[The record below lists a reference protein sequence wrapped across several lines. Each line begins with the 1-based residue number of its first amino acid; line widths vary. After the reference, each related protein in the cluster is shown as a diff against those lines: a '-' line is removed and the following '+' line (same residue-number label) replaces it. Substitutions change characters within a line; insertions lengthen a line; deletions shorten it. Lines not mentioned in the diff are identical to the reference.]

1 MTLSA
6 TKPQKMDTDFLC
18 VSVTPGRDS
27 DETDLSGLVHAL
39 TAVNYAGTAQQFDTV
54 SIEDGLASARRHG
67 IFALL
72 GFWQE
77 LNAKTNAAVL
87 SAIQR
92 KEMRSEL
99 AKTTL
104 LDRIHRDALAELA
117 NPLAE
122 LGVRALIVKGAALA
136 LSHYPLP
143 GLRPRVDTDVL
154 IATDD
159 ADKVHACLQQN
170 GYAPLPSNF
179 SATVLPERCY
189 RKQISG
195 AWVTLDLHWALSSRP
210 ILARALTFAD
220 LLNDSVSFDQSHFWR
235 MPNPMHALL
244 IAVVH
249 RIGHHREQERYIW
262 LYDVH
267 LLWQAMSLETQKK
280 CIARAQ
286 QLKLCALLQEA
297 LLSTQKIFATEISA
311 SQQQALT
318 PTQEEASADLL
329 QSHLSEFAFDWRNA
343 SVKERIALLTN
354 RLWAQPEYLRQR
366 FNAPRAPIMWLQ
378 LRRWLSF

>member
-1 MTLSA
+1 MRLLA
-6 TKPQKMDTDFLC
+6 TNPQKI
-18 VSVTPGRDS
+18 
-27 DETDLSGLVHAL
+27 ETDADKTALSGLVQAL
-39 TAVNYAGTAQQFDTV
+39 TTVNCARTAQFEAIN
-54 SIEDGLASARRHG
+54 IEDGLALARRHG

-77 LNAKTNAAVL
+77 RNSKTDSVL
-87 SAIQR
+87 LDATQG
-92 KEMRSEL
+92 KEIRAEL

-104 LDRIHRDALAELA
+104 LDRIHRDALTELA
-117 NPLAE
+117 HPLLA
-122 LGVRALIVKGAALA
+122 LGVPALIVKGAALA

-154 IATDD
+154 IAADNV
-159 ADKVHACLQQN
+159 DKVHACLLRS
-170 GYAPLPSNF
+170 GYSPLPSNF
-179 SATVLPERCY
+179 SATVLPERSY

-220 LLNDSVSFDQSHFWR
+220 LHRESVSFDQSLFWR
-235 MPNPMHALL
+235 MPKPIDALL

-262 LYDVH
+262 LYDLH
-267 LLWQAMSLETQKK
+267 LLWQAMPPETQQE

-286 QLKLCALLQEA
+286 QLKLCALLREA
-297 LLSTQKIFATEISA
+297 LLSTQRIFATEISE
-311 SQQQALT
+311 SQQRALT
-318 PTQEEASADLL
+318 PRQHEASAELL
-329 QSHLSEFAFDWRNA
+329 RSNLSPFSFDWRNA
-343 SVKERIALLTN
+343 NTKERIALLSD

-366 FNAPRAPIMWLQ
+366 FKAPRAPVMWLQ
-378 LRRWLSF
+378 LRRWLGF